1 MEFTSTSISTVHDA
15 RVAPAN
21 HFRPPGG
28 LTPEELRYAVGLV
41 TTRITV
47 LAAGITAYDPD
58 VDPDGVTL
66 RSGLGIMETIAAKV
80 IGGGLHGNI

>member
-47 LAAGITAYDPD
+47 LAAGITVYDPD
-58 VDPDGVTL
+58 VDPDGVQDAHAPFP
-66 RSGLGIMETIAAKV
+66 RFRQAK
-80 IGGGLHGNI
+80 NR